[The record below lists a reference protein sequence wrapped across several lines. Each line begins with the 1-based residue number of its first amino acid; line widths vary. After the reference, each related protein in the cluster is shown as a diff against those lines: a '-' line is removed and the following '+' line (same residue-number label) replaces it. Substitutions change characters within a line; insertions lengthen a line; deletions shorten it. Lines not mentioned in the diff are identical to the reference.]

1 MWKKIKNYIQFVIII
16 VSIVT
21 VAYLFGYRG
30 VKIRDVLLYAEHN
43 HLKIFLLL
51 MSLYALKAC
60 CGIIPYSGLNI
71 AAAMSFPLWQAILI
85 NALGTV
91 VCFSIS
97 YLFGRMT
104 RTERLEAKLAE
115 HPKLARYME
124 GAREDEWALCFALHI
139 AGLSSEVIGILFGI
153 MRMPYGIYLGSA
165 VLGVFPGM
173 VCVSISG
180 GTKDFTSLKFWFFYS
195 INLLTA
201 LLGFAVLGL
210 RVRKHRRLKKE
221 KDAAEKAA

>member
-1 MWKKIKNYIQFVIII
+1 MWKKLKNYVQFLIIFVSFVSVI
-16 VSIVT
+16 
-21 VAYLFGYRG
+21 YLFGYRG
-30 VKIRDVLLYAEHN
+30 VTIRDVLLYAEQN

-51 MSLYALKAC
+51 MGLYVLKAC
-60 CGIIPYSGLNI
+60 CGIIPYSGLNL

-85 NALGTV
+85 NLLGTAL
-91 VCFSIS
+91 CFSVS

-124 GAREDEWALCFALHI
+124 GAKEDEWALCFALHI

-153 MRMPYGIYLGSA
+153 MRMPYSIYLISA

-180 GTKDFTSLKFWFFYS
+180 ETKDVTSLKFWIFYS

-201 LLGFAVLGL
+201 LFGFVLLGL
-210 RVRKHRRLKKE
+210 RIRKRRKKE
-221 KDAAEKAA
+221 KEIQE

>member
-1 MWKKIKNYIQFVIII
+1 MWKKLKNYVQFLIIFVSFVSVI
-16 VSIVT
+16 
-21 VAYLFGYRG
+21 YLFGYRG
-30 VKIRDVLLYAEHN
+30 VTIRDVLLYAEQN

-51 MSLYALKAC
+51 MGLYVLKAC
-60 CGIIPYSGLNI
+60 CGIIPYSGLNL

-85 NALGTV
+85 NLLGTAL
-91 VCFSIS
+91 CFSVS

-104 RTERLEAKLAE
+104 KTDRLEAKLAE

-124 GAREDEWALCFALHI
+124 GAKEDEWALCFALHI

-153 MRMPYGIYLGSA
+153 MRMPYSIYLISA

-180 GTKDFTSLKFWFFYS
+180 ETKDVTSLKFWIFYS

-201 LLGFAVLGL
+201 LFGFVLLGL
-210 RVRKHRRLKKE
+210 RIRKRRKKE
-221 KDAAEKAA
+221 KEIQE

>member
-1 MWKKIKNYIQFVIII
+1 MWKKLKNYVQFLIIF
-16 VSIVT
+16 VSIVA
-21 VAYLFGYRG
+21 VIYLFGYRG
-30 VKIRDVLLYAEHN
+30 VTIRDILLYAEHN

-51 MSLYALKAC
+51 MGLYVLKAC
-60 CGIIPYSGLNI
+60 CGIIPYSGLNL
-71 AAAMSFPLWQAILI
+71 ATAMSFPLWQAILI
-85 NALGTV
+85 NLLGTAL
-91 VCFSIS
+91 CFSVS

-104 RTERLEAKLAE
+104 KTDRLEAKLAE

-124 GAREDEWALCFALHI
+124 GAKEDEWALCFALHI

-153 MRMPYGIYLGSA
+153 MRMPYSIYLISS

-180 GTKDFTSLKFWFFYS
+180 GTKDVTSLKFWIFYS

-201 LLGFAVLGL
+201 LFGFALLGL
-210 RVRKHRRLKKE
+210 RIRKRRKQKKE
-221 KDAAEKAA
+221 IQE